1 MQEHDNGQYL
11 NQSRRDHQ
19 IDNIV
24 NSQYSPKKLHQL
36 HSIMRDDLQTTRSLP
51 QKNFYD
57 NLLIFLTMLF
67 LVISIAFS
75 IIIFQ
80 RHERTQLN
88 GANNVI
94 EHVKWNLDKN
104 AIQSLKQIKINQ
116 ACPPGYNKQ
125 VLQKWLGTQ
134 N

>member
-1 MQEHDNGQYL
+1 M
-11 NQSRRDHQ
+11 
-19 IDNIV
+19 I
-24 NSQYSPKKLHQL
+24 
-36 HSIMRDDLQTTRSLP
+36 
-51 QKNFYD
+51 
-57 NLLIFLTMLF
+57 F

-75 IIIFQ
+75 IVIFQ

-125 VLQKWLGTQ
+125 VLQKWLGAQ
-134 N
+134 NKCVCYDDGLVYDKCPEGADR